1 MNEKSH
7 RETVNFLKSL
17 ESLLQNDTEFASEYL
32 QSRGFDPES
41 TSNSIEDMASKL
53 ILRKKA
59 ELAKASLQ
67 ITFERARKL
76 LNKIVESSASELKGI
91 ESLFNEKL
99 RKEYA
104 LNFRDLK
111 SMDKEEAMKIL
122 TDIDILEFLEKEY
135 GSKDDDAKNP
145 S

>member
-1 MNEKSH
+1 MKEKSH
-7 RETVNFLKSL
+7 REIVNFLKSF
-17 ESLLQNDTEFASEYL
+17 ESLLQNDVDFASQYL
-32 QSRGFDPES
+32 ASKGIDPES

-53 ILRKKA
+53 ILKKKA

-67 ITFERARKL
+67 STFKRAQKL
-76 LNKIVESSASELKGI
+76 LNKIAESSASELKGI
-91 ESLFNEKL
+91 ESLLNEKFK
-99 RKEYA
+99 KEYA

-122 TDIDILEFLEKEY
+122 TDIEILEFLEKEY
-135 GSKDDDAKNP
+135 GSKDDDSKNA